1 MLKIVIFV
9 IFILVLLFTFKK
21 RESFVDQYAINDC
34 IKMKNIELGQ
44 SFSYQ
49 QYEDAKREC
58 QQLA

>member
-1 MLKIVIFV
+1 MFKYLVILII
-9 IFILVLLFTFKK
+9 IFVLLFLFKK

-49 QYEDAKREC
+49 QYEDVKREC